1 MSRFHT
7 RYIDFRE
14 LKDRGLT
21 AGIVIK
27 LMMVCNDLSFANQA
41 LADWK
46 EDQEGGR
53 QTRQKGA
60 KLYSLRLQMAH
71 LYEGFDLV
79 RAIKADETLMGLLE
93 RCDLRT
99 QESFRSL
106 ESYLPGGTQRQR
118 FEQILGRIR
127 NNLTFHYDESGKLIG
142 RAIAELSLRPDPIGS
157 VTRASTAHNWYFE
170 AADRVLNSIV
180 CFQGWSIPKDAPNLS
195 ERADAIA
202 MECHEI
208 FLRFVDFAGELI
220 WRYVGK
226 E

>member
-1 MSRFHT
+1 MSRSHT
-7 RYIDFRE
+7 RYIDFRD
-14 LKDRGLT
+14 LNNRGVT
-21 AGIVIK
+21 AATVIK

-46 EDQEGGR
+46 EDQESGR
-53 QTRQKGA
+53 QIRQKGA
-60 KLYSLRLQMAH
+60 KLYFMRLQMAH

-79 RAIKADETLMGLLE
+79 RTIKADETLMGLLE
-93 RCDLRT
+93 RCDLHT
-99 QESFRSL
+99 QESFISL
-106 ESYLPGGTQRQR
+106 ESYLPGGAQRQR

-142 RAIAELSLRPDPIGS
+142 RAIVELSRRLDPIGS

-170 AADRVLNSIV
+170 AADRVVNSIV
-180 CFQGWSIPKDAPNLS
+180 CFQGSSIPIDAPNLS
-195 ERADAIA
+195 EQADTIA